1 MNKFKIQI
9 GNMTIEFATLQE
21 AEAYVSQKSL
31 DCEIIE
37 FYDATVE

>member
-21 AEAYVSQKSL
+21 AETYVAENDL

-37 FYDATVE
+37 FYDPTLE